1 MVAARWANKGW
12 ACKTHPVKIEHIA
25 EQKPLFEDLGW
36 DRGSYHVLIVYL
48 THGLSKDQGNQ
59 VAPRSALP
67 PTKVISVFPGTVA
80 SGSHSVKLLDLSL
93 AVADQALRNAREAPA
108 FMVCCGGPLQNSKF
122 VQQLADWLNSNN
134 WSEWRSRPDAPLN
147 SLLCAMNKKLGPVYM
162 LNLIAKISTTMVDPD
177 PDAAETLFRL
187 WISDTLAAPHTNIL
201 FLAQNAEPTMWLY
214 APFQSR
220 PLGKALPNILS
231 VCSCP
236 DLPPGDYRSRRRQGS
251 RKTWDVNHNGRDGQ
265 PLRDV
270 VVHAKCSI
278 C

>member
-25 EQKPLFEDLGW
+25 EQKPLFEDL
-36 DRGSYHVLIVYL
+36 
-48 THGLSKDQGNQ
+48 KDQGNQ

-67 PTKVISVFPGTVA
+67 PT
-80 SGSHSVKLLDLSL
+80 KLLDLSL